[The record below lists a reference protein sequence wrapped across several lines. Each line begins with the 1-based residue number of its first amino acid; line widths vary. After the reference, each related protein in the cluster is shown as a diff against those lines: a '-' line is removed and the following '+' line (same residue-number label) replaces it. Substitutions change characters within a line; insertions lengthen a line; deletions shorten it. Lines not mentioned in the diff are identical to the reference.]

1 MSGVRALLDTIDAS
15 APALSSLSTK
25 AAWPFSVAALRA
37 VCVPAGVFTGAP
49 RASNKSTTS
58 VWPFATALINA
69 VKPFESCAEADAP
82 ASKHSPTPKRS
93 PDSLAC
99 NSALSPSCAMVV
111 ALVRTLAC
119 GAAALA

>member
-1 MSGVRALLDTIDAS
+1 MSGVRALLEQIEAS
-15 APALSSLSTK
+15 APAFNNLSTK
-25 AAWPFSVAALRA
+25 AAWPFKVAALKA

-69 VKPFESCAEADAP
+69 VKPFESWAEADAP

-93 PDSLAC
+93 PDSEAW
-99 NSALSPSCAMVV
+99 SKASSPSCAICACRASAYGARCV
-111 ALVRTLAC
+111 A
-119 GAAALA
+119 